1 MNSSN
6 HSSTGSKKSHQGA
19 SHRNYNHHGHL
30 HQGQKPGFIAEI
42 SKSSSAAV
50 NKKQNYQDLLSSI
63 SDFTS
68 EIVRNSI
75 VDDNQ
80 LGDNQLQ
87 HKDKDGLEQRI
98 LAEKQL
104 QLFSDG
110 GGQQQQQSTLDVRH
124 AFKQNDITPEYNVAD
139 VDVISELIQSKIEEG
154 HGECVLELGSS
165 QHGIIL
171 NTAEQLEHL
180 IRVYQQ
186 AAQKLSL
193 VATVVYNKQEN
204 DRYSAYL
211 LIRHQVDSAHADAS
225 HLIELRV
232 ACVGNVDSGKCF
244 AYDTKLLSA
253 DLKPIAVQD
262 IKVGD
267 NLFGPDGSIRTVLP
281 GSLTRGSGM
290 LYRIVPQAPKF
301 SPFVVTG
308 NHILVIQLQGDS
320 SSLRFKITV
329 VEFLSLPHE
338 LRSKL
343 QLIKANLSS
352 QFVDFRSYRGLEN
365 WVRNSACQN
374 DVLKCFQQWLAGMLY
389 CFQQSKSLQFLS
401 KDCAIKTN
409 FIRILLEI
417 FQMDILHS
425 SVIELSKLE
434 AESIFDYV
442 TKVYTEEERQ
452 HGGYSKD
459 LYWNRGLRTG
469 YLILQRRAQL
479 LQAPCNYSL
488 SDFCTELI
496 AALKSIDLQR
506 VDNTSFNQS
515 AESRDIHHC
524 EQSSFTVEQY
534 GEGAYYGFEVDG
546 DHMILLSDCKITH
559 NSTTLGVL
567 TSSDLDD
574 GRGAA
579 RVKLFKHKH
588 EIDTGRTSSVGL
600 EIMGF
605 DSTGRQVVKQADN
618 FGRKLSWEEISRRA
632 AKMISFID
640 LAGHERYLKT
650 TVFGMTGC
658 MPDYVMLMIGS
669 NAGII
674 GMTKEHLGLAL
685 ALNVPVFVVIT
696 KIDMCPANI
705 LESTIKQLTKI
716 LKSSGCRKIPIFI
729 NSMSDVISTTKT
741 FVSERVC
748 PIFQI
753 SNVSG
758 VGVDLLRSFINLLP
772 VYKQFDPK
780 KSVHI
785 QITESFSVPGVGCVV
800 SGVLLNGTVR
810 VGDSL
815 QLGPDSN
822 GHFIPA
828 QIKSIHIKRLNVPYA
843 SAGQTACFALKKIKR
858 SYLRKGMVLLGKDVK
873 PEAVQVFEAEVL
885 VLYHSS
891 TIGKCYQT
899 MVHVGN
905 VRQAAYVLS
914 ITPQK
919 QILESGGGGELAI
932 SGSADNLANQSQSG
946 GVGTSQSL
954 AERNVIRT
962 GDRALVKFRF
972 MKYPEYVQVGQR
984 LLFREGRTKGVGKI
998 TRLLA

>member
-6 HSSTGSKKSHQGA
+6 YSSTGSKKSHQGQ
-19 SHRNYNHHGHL
+19 SHRNHNHHGHQ
-30 HQGQKPGFIAEI
+30 QGQKPGFIAES
-42 SKSSSAAV
+42 SKQSSAAV

-87 HKDKDGLEQRI
+87 HKDKGGLEERI

-110 GGQQQQQSTLDVRH
+110 GSQQQQSTQDVRH
-124 AFKQNDITPEYNVAD
+124 ASKLYDTATEYNVTD
-139 VDVISELIQSKIEEG
+139 VDLIAELIQSKIEEG

-165 QHGIIL
+165 QHGIVL
-171 NTAEQLEHL
+171 NTSEQLEHL
-180 IRVYQQ
+180 TRVYQQ

-204 DRYSAYL
+204 ERYSAYL

-244 AYDTKLLSA
+244 AYDTELLSA

-262 IKVGD
+262 IKVGHQ
-267 NLFGPDGSIRTVLP
+267 LLGPDGSIRTVLP

-290 LYRIVPQAPKF
+290 LYRIIPQASEF
-301 SPFVVTG
+301 SPFLVTG
-308 NHILVIQLQGDS
+308 NHILVLQLRGDQ
-320 SSLRFKITV
+320 SLRFKITV

-343 QLIKANLSS
+343 LLIKANLSTP
-352 QFVDFRSYRGLEN
+352 FVDCESNVVLDSEKC
-365 WVRNSACQN
+365 VRNYAYRK
-374 DVLKCFQQWLAGMLY
+374 DVLKCFEYWFAGIIFCYLSGRCQQ
-389 CFQQSKSLQFLS
+389 FQSI
-401 KDCAIKTN
+401 DCAIESN
-409 FIRILLEI
+409 VIRTLFQI
-417 FQMDILHS
+417 FEKDILYQS
-425 SVIELSKLE
+425 RIQLSDLE
-434 AESIFDYV
+434 AVSIFDRV
-442 TKVYTEEERQ
+442 IKVYTDEGSQSARN
-452 HGGYSKD
+452 SKD
-459 LYWNRGLRTG
+459 LYWQSGLRTG
-469 YLILQRRAQL
+469 YLILQRRVPLQFAAQG
-479 LQAPCNYSL
+479 YSL
-488 SDFCTELI
+488 SDFCIKLTS
-496 AALKSIDLQR
+496 ALKSINFQC
-506 VDNTSFNQS
+506 VDSTICNQNL
-515 AESRDIHHC
+515 ESWDIYQQ
-524 EQSSFTVEQY
+524 EQSSFTIDQY
-534 GEGAYYGFEVDG
+534 GEDAYYGFEVDG
-546 DHMILLSDCKITH
+546 DHMLLLSDCTITH

-605 DSTGRQVVKQADN
+605 DSTGKQVVKQADN
-618 FGRKLSWEEISRRA
+618 FGRKLTWEEISRRA

-696 KIDMCPANI
+696 KIDMCPGNI
-705 LESTIKQLTKI
+705 LESTTKQLTKI
-716 LKSSGCRKIPIFI
+716 LKSSGCRKIPIYI

-815 QLGPDSN
+815 QLGPDTN
-822 GHFIPA
+822 GVFIPA

-919 QILESGGGGELAI
+919 QILESAGGELLK
-932 SGSADNLANQSQSG
+932 SGSADNFANQSQSDA
-946 GVGTSQSL
+946 VGTSQSL

-972 MKYPEYVQVGQR
+972 MKYPEYIQVGQR